1 MVINYRSGFFRL
13 WAMLSIL
20 WIGVVIAIVQP
31 HTAILP
37 LMGKGT
43 VDIEM
48 SNGPTFRFP
57 AITSPSVVRQALMK
71 WFEQSSATQGNT
83 LNQFDAEPLLDQF
96 ITKVNHQHDLALEK
110 LINFGMGAF
119 SVPAVMFVLGFGC
132 FWVIR
137 GLIAR

>member
-96 ITKVNHQHDLALEK
+96 ITKVNHQHD
-110 LINFGMGAF
+110 
-119 SVPAVMFVLGFGC
+119 
-132 FWVIR
+132 
-137 GLIAR
+137 